1 MAAIPIAVTCSL
13 HALHRD
19 LPGGAICRDDLS
31 TTWHAPQD
39 GRHRRTNRQD
49 TMKDLL
55 IIDIP
60 DELHLAL
67 AQRAARHGRRLE
79 DEAICIL
86 REALG
91 LEPPAFTASGP
102 HASLPDT
109 RPETTQALPGQHAP
123 KQLRPADYAQL
134 SLLVWNRDPN
144 DLIDEA
150 TAFALYEA
158 NWRHVDEASLQP
170 AERALIARLTAQHGH
185 GVMNV

>member
-1 MAAIPIAVTCSL
+1 
-13 HALHRD
+13 
-19 LPGGAICRDDLS
+19 
-31 TTWHAPQD
+31 
-39 GRHRRTNRQD
+39 
-49 TMKDLL
+49 MKDLL

-60 DELHLAL
+60 DETHLAL
-67 AQRAARHGRRLE
+67 AQRAERHGRRLE
-79 DEAICIL
+79 DEVICIL

-91 LEPPAFTASGP
+91 LEPRVFTASGP
-102 HASLPDT
+102 HASLPND
-109 RPETTQALPGQHAP
+109 RPATPLPEPPQQAPARL
-123 KQLRPADYAQL
+123 LRPSDYAQL

-170 AERALIARLTAQHGH
+170 AERALIARLTAQYGH